1 MAEKNKQYRAT
12 FFCVDDVTQEFVTG
26 ESSAT
31 LTMKLFQDHGSA
43 TDPTN
48 EPAELDAVNA
58 PGVYTLLITQ
68 GEMGYDTVMLYG
80 LSTTDDVRVIPVVI
94 QTNQIEAV
102 KDDVAQVDTNVDNA
116 RAEIG
121 QLNDFDPATQIV
133 KSNIEQVQG
142 VSVTNADDFKA
153 DVSGLSTF
161 DNTTDEVIANVTK
174 VNDVATGIDDF
185 KADVSGLSTFDNTTD
200 EVIANVTK
208 VNNVAT
214 GIDDFK
220 ADVSGL
226 STFDNTTDEVTA
238 NVTKVNNVATGI
250 DDFKADVSDL
260 ALEATVQAIPTDTAS
275 SLDVTQSQASIEG
288 KIDASDLKITE
299 IQAGV
304 AGTAVRTAGV
314 TTYFDPSTSNAT
326 HKMSDPTENGRTR
339 SEV

>member
-26 ESSAT
+26 ESSET

-48 EPAELDAVNA
+48 SPAELDAVNA
-58 PGVYTLLITQ
+58 PGVYTLLITA

-80 LSTTDDVRVIPVVI
+80 LSSTDDVRVIPVVI
-94 QTNQIEAV
+94 QTNQVEAV

-116 RAEIG
+116 RTEIG

-185 KADVSGLSTFDNTTD
+185 KADVSGLSTFNQASDIVKSNIEQVQGSAVT
-200 EVIANVTK
+200 NV
-208 VNNVAT
+208 
-214 GIDDFK
+214 DDFK
-220 ADVSGL
+220 ADVSP
-226 STFDNTTDEVTA
+226 
-238 NVTKVNNVATGI
+238 
-250 DDFKADVSDL
+250 L
-260 ALEATVQAIPTDTAS
+260 ALESTVQAIPTDTAS

-288 KIDASDLKITE
+288 KIDAEGLKITE

-304 AGTAVRTAGV
+304 AGTAVRSGGV
-314 TTYFDPSTSNAT
+314 TTYFDPATSTAT

-339 SEV
+339 SEA